1 MVLLLVNEADERQLR
16 VTFTESFLRAREL
29 MFRDSGLGPLTF
41 RCAQRGNIMTF
52 SGADWLKY
60 QQRYGIRGGDAIS
73 IEGIA
78 NNQCET
84 FEVIRARANPEHT
97 SGGAA

>member
-1 MVLLLVNEADERQLR
+1 MVRLLVDEANERQLK
-16 VTFTESFLRAREL
+16 VTFTEPFLRAREL
-29 MFRDSGLGPLTF
+29 MFNDAGLGPLTF
-41 RCAQRGNIMTF
+41 RCAQRGNKMTF

-60 QQRYGIRGGDAIS
+60 QQRYGIRGGDTIS

-84 FEVIRARANPEHT
+84 FEVIRA
-97 SGGAA
+97 

>member
-1 MVLLLVNEADERQLR
+1 MVRLLVVEANERELK
-16 VTFTESFLRAREL
+16 VTFTEPFLRAREL
-29 MFRDSGLGPLTF
+29 MFRDAGLGPLAF
-41 RCAQRGNIMTF
+41 RCAQRENRMTF

-60 QQRYGIRGGDAIS
+60 QQRYRIRGGDTIS

-84 FEVIRARANPEHT
+84 FEVIRA
-97 SGGAA
+97 